1 MTHDFPLPA
10 AGLRANAQQFALLV
24 LVNAFVGGMV
34 GLERSVLPLLAGEV
48 FGIASATAA
57 FSFILAFGLSKAVF
71 NYFAGRWADRFGRKR
86 LLIVGWLL
94 GLPVPFLLM
103 YAPSWDWVVAANVLL
118 GVHQGLAWSSTVIMK
133 IDLVGE
139 KERGMAMGLNEFAG
153 YLAVG
158 VVAFATGWIAAE
170 YGVRPYPFWLGA
182 GLAAAGLLTTLL
194 WVRDTHRHVEAAA
207 QAAAAPMLRHVVLD
221 TSLRHPNL
229 SAVTWA
235 GLANNLND
243 GMLWGLL
250 PLLLAARAFDAGS
263 IGIVAAVY
271 PAVWGIAQ
279 LFTGKLADHW
289 PKKQFIV
296 AGMSIQGLA
305 IAGLAFEWSMAGYVL
320 LAAFLGLGTAL
331 VYPTFLAVVADN
343 THPRQRAESLGVFR
357 FWRDLGYA
365 AGALVAGL
373 TADWLGLDAALWL
386 VAGLT
391 LAAGWVAGWRMR

>member
-1 MTHDFPLPA
+1 MTHDFLLPA
-10 AGLRANAQQFALLV
+10 TGLRANAQQFALLV

-48 FGIASATAA
+48 FGIASTTAA

-158 VVAFATGWIAAE
+158 VVAFATGRIAAE

-243 GMLWGLL
+243 GMMWGLL

-289 PKKQFIV
+289 PKKQLIV

-386 VAGLT
+386 VA
-391 LAAGWVAGWRMR
+391 

>member
-1 MTHDFPLPA
+1 MTHDFLLPA
-10 AGLRANAQQFALLV
+10 TGLRANAQQFALLV

-48 FGIASATAA
+48 FGIASTTAA

-158 VVAFATGWIAAE
+158 VVAFATGRIAAE

-243 GMLWGLL
+243 GMMWGLL

-289 PKKQFIV
+289 PKKQLIV

-386 VAGLT
+386 VAALT